1 MGLQSE
7 SFSFGPDTRGAV
19 YCGRNGCS
27 KVHGMYVMFSDRFNI
42 VAIHPMNSR
51 GFTSACSI
59 EFPANREI
67 YEKLLTIMEG
77 VTLESQEEDKVD
89 R

>member
-1 MGLQSE
+1 MVLQSE

-27 KVHGMYVMFSDRFNI
+27 KVHGMYVMFNDRFNV
-42 VAIHPMNSR
+42 VAIHPMNGR

-59 EFPANREI
+59 EFPANRKI
-67 YEKLLTIMEG
+67 YEKLLTIMEE

-89 R
+89 G